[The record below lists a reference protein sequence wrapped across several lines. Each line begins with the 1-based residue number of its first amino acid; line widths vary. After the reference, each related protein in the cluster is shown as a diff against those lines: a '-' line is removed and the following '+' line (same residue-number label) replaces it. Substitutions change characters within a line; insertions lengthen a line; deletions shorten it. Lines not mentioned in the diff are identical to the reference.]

1 MGNTVLPSSHQDP
14 PSVHPH
20 TSGEYRRCILRLG
33 LNLGS
38 SPHKWGIRR
47 CVHCWPCR
55 VRFIPTQVGNT
66 QPLPGACASS
76 PVHPH
81 TSGEY
86 VPVLDDVIRP
96 DGSSP
101 HKWGIQHQPLQEYAL
116 LRFIPTQVGNTV
128 SVAVPVAPR
137 TVHPHTSGEYQLL
150 PFQRILESGSSPHK
164 WGIRPLSLG
173 SSVASRFIPTQVG
186 NTYPSLR

>member
-101 HKWGIQHQPLQEYAL
+101 HKWGIRDELGKPELV
-116 LRFIPTQVGNTV
+116 LRFIPTQVGNTW
-128 SVAVPVAPR
+128 R
-137 TVHPHTSGEYQLL
+137 TCSGTWTHSVHPHTSGEYFYLL
-150 PFQRILESGSSPHK
+150 YYYCFPLGSSPHK
-164 WGIRPLSLG
+164 WGIL
-173 SSVASRFIPTQVG
+173 
-186 NTYPSLR
+186 